1 MIIKAILISLIA
13 LIFFY
18 FLANMNKVMIK
29 AWKRI
34 ALIGLLLFGVVAV
47 IFPDIVDRVA
57 KYIGIGRGADLLL
70 YTTSLAFV
78 FVTLN
83 IYVKFRETELKQ
95 GKAISKLAILEKKS
109 DDHR

>member
-1 MIIKAILISLIA
+1 MLIKAILISLIA

-18 FLANMNKVMIK
+18 FLANMNKVVIK

-34 ALIGLLLFGVVAV
+34 ALICLLAFGVIAV
-47 IFPDIVDRVA
+47 IFPDIVDYMA

-95 GKAISKLAILEKKS
+95 GKIISKIAILEAKEK
-109 DDHR
+109 DK